1 MPMPELKTPELK
13 PNAYEHHPP
22 RRPLHLPRRLTP
34 PPEHPAPPNLKIFA
48 WVGLALGIVVLVLA
62 LPYLISY
69 LLALAGL

>member
-1 MPMPELKTPELK
+1 MPELK
-13 PNAYEHHPP
+13 PNAYEHQAP

-48 WVGLALGIVVLVLA
+48 WVGLALGIVLLVLA

-69 LLALAGL
+69 LLALAGV